1 VGGVPVRRGP
11 PDAEA
16 AGVVRRAIGVVAGG
30 LSVPLIWVDLHNP
43 DGELAARVAVPDV
56 CPEYVLLSRGL
67 GLPPRLFAFRQGQY
81 TEVAPPFV
89 VPALEPRD
97 APPA

>member
-1 VGGVPVRRGP
+1 M
-11 PDAEA
+11 A
-16 AGVVRRAIGVVAGG
+16 
-30 LSVPLIWVDLHNP
+30 LIWVDLHNA

-81 TEVAPPFV
+81 TEVPPPFV
-89 VPALEPRD
+89 VPAPEPRD